1 MFANADSLFYY
12 AREARLGKR
21 LLSQEEIQALL
32 SQTRDSSSHTHV
44 TSVSVSQR
52 GSGETRETG
61 EGGDIGERGEGGETR
76 ESGDGESLGFGSP
89 TLGGDGGEWGE
100 AGLQISGGF
109 KYTHNV
115 EEKLTEPNQASEVEM
130 EPPED
135 HSGTYGGQG
144 EGPTGSHTSVESW
157 MANDGVSSH

>member
-21 LLSQEEIQALL
+21 LLSPEEIQALL
-32 SQTRDSSSHTHV
+32 SQARDSSSQAHV

-61 EGGDIGERGEGGETR
+61 EGGDIGEGEEI
-76 ESGDGESLGFGSP
+76 GDGESLGFGSP
-89 TLGGDGGEWGE
+89 TLGGDGGDWGE